1 MAPTKATALAIS
13 AHLKGRVV
21 LDAPVNIHLTGCT
34 HSCAQHFIGDIGL
47 LAAGVETP
55 EYKGPGFHFYI
66 GGGYGREGRI
76 AVAARRAVPCP
87 EVPAEVARI
96 LDVYLAKRLPGE
108 SFTAFAA
115 RHGDA
120 ELQSLFAWS
129 ESSPSPETP
138 AAEALATPAPL
149 AGKEA

>member
-1 MAPTKATALAIS
+1 
-13 AHLKGRVV
+13 
-21 LDAPVNIHLTGCT
+21 
-34 HSCAQHFIGDIGL
+34 
-47 LAAGVETP
+47 VETP